1 MKTIQIFEK
10 GDVVA
15 YIGEVNQNIRYADIG
30 IIRGITL
37 LERTDDIAI
46 LVDFT
51 TDKELCLIANPNDL
65 VYLGRLVK

>member
-1 MKTIQIFEK
+1 MKTIEIFMK

-15 YIGEVNQNIRYADIG
+15 YVGEVNPNIRYADIG
-30 IIRGITL
+30 IVRGITL

-51 TDKELCLIANPNDL
+51 SNKEMCLVTNPKDL
-65 VYLGRLVK
+65 VYLGRLEQ